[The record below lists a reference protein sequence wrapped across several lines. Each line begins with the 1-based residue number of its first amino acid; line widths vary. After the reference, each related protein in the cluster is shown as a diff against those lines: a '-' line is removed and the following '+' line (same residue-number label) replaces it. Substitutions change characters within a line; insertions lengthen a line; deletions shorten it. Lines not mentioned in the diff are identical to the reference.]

1 MSRTVYLI
9 DASIYVFRA
18 WHSLPDSLIDPHGH
32 SVNAVYGFGGFLIRL
47 LSEARP
53 THAAVLFDES
63 LTSSFR
69 NRLLPVYKA
78 NRALPPENLE
88 WQFKLCRRLSRA
100 AGLATFASRRYEADD
115 LIGTLARRLRAK
127 GFSMVYVTRDKD
139 LLQLLR
145 DGDQYWDFAA
155 ERRIGADQVRDALGV
170 DAHQV
175 VDLLALTGDAVDN
188 VPGVPG
194 VGAKTAGALLRCFGD
209 LEGVYQHLDDLADA
223 GIRGAA
229 RVAQM
234 LQRHQE
240 QVLLARQVLRIHC
253 DVPLRVSAADLR
265 WCGARPKAMSRL
277 CNELGF
283 GSGFRQCFAALD
295 NGAQS
300 GRVS

>member
-1 MSRTVYLI
+1 MSTRKLYLI

-18 WHSLPDSLIDPHGH
+18 WHSLPDSLADPSGNP
-32 SVNAVYGFGGFLIRL
+32 VNAVYGFGGFLTRL
-47 LSEARP
+47 LAEAQP

-63 LTSSFR
+63 LTTSFR
-69 NRLLPVYKA
+69 NRLLPDYKA

-115 LIGTLARRLRAK
+115 LIGTLARRLRGK
-127 GFSMVYVTRDKD
+127 RFSMVYVSRDKD
-139 LLQLLR
+139 LLQLLE
-145 DGDQYWDFAA
+145 DGDEYWDFAG
-155 ERRIGADQVRDALGV
+155 ERRIGVGQVCDALGV

-194 VGAKTAGALLRCFGD
+194 VGIKTAAALLQFFGD
-209 LEGVYQHLDDLADA
+209 LDHLYDRLGALAEA

-229 RVAQM
+229 RIAEA
-234 LQRHQE
+234 LRAHQE
-240 QVLLARQVLRIHC
+240 QVQLARRVLRIHC
-253 DVPLRVSAADLR
+253 DVPMKVSVADLAWR
-265 WCGARPKAMSRL
+265 GVRPKAMSRL

-283 GSGFRQCFAALD
+283 GSGFRKRFKGLAD
-295 NGAQS
+295 PN
-300 GRVS
+300 